1 MLMKR
6 IKTLNE
12 NVFNEIN
19 DEKSA
24 YFLGLLYSDGNLV
37 KRKKCNSWTLSIC
50 QSEKD
55 FDIIIKF
62 KEYLETNRKII
73 EIKNKDRKYYSIS
86 INSEKICL
94 NLMKFGVVSNKSLI
108 LKFPEFISD
117 ELMPHFIRGYFD
129 GDGSVWEGKRKKM
142 IVKNDHKKYGFRER
156 IIQNV
161 KFNFTGSN
169 TFIPYLQ
176 EYLINHVGLSKTKL
190 NYSKSKEEHKHCSM
204 EYSGRKNMKKLYDYM
219 YSSATIYGKRKKE
232 KFENIIKNEKL

>member
-1 MLMKR
+1 MNRVKS
-6 IKTLNE
+6 INE

-24 YFLGLLYSDGNLV
+24 YFLGLIYADGNLS
-37 KRKKCNSWTLSIC
+37 KRKNWNSWSLSMC

-62 KEYLETNRKII
+62 KDFLETDRKIT
-73 EIKNKDRKYYSIS
+73 ETKNKKYYIIS
-86 INSEKICL
+86 INSEKICS
-94 NLMKFGVVSNKSLI
+94 NLIKFGVVPNKSLV
-108 LKFPEFISD
+108 LKFPDFID
-117 ELMPHFIRGYFD
+117 ERLMPHFIRGYFD
-129 GDGSVWEGKRKKM
+129 GDGSVWEGKRKKI
-142 IVKNDHKKYGFRER
+142 IVKNDHKKGGVRER
-156 IIQNV
+156 VIHNV

-176 EYLINHVGLSKTKL
+176 EYLVEHIGLHKTKL
-190 NYSKSKEEHKHCSM
+190 NYSKSKELHKHCSM
-204 EYSGRKNMKKLYDYM
+204 EYSGRKNMEKLYEYL

>member
-1 MLMKR
+1 MNR
-6 IKTLNE
+6 ITTINE
-12 NVFNEIN
+12 SVFNEIN

-24 YFLGLLYSDGNLV
+24 YFLGLIYADGNLS
-37 KRKKCNSWTLSIC
+37 KDKIWNSWKLSIS

-55 FDIIIKF
+55 LDIIYKF
-62 KEYLETNRKII
+62 KSFLETNKKIY
-73 EIKNKDRKYYSIS
+73 ESTYKGKKYYLIS
-86 INSEKICL
+86 VNSENICL
-94 NLMKFGVVSNKSLI
+94 NLIKYGVNENKSLI
-108 LKFPEFISD
+108 LTFPKFIDDS
-117 ELMPHFIRGYFD
+117 LMPHFIRGYFD

-142 IVKNDHKKYGFRER
+142 IVKKENKQGEFRER

-169 TFIPYLQ
+169 TFIPFLQ
-176 EYLINHVGLSKTKL
+176 EYLIEHLGLSKTKL
-190 NYSKSKEEHKHCSM
+190 NYSKSKEKHKHCSM

>member
-1 MLMKR
+1 
-6 IKTLNE
+6 
-12 NVFNEIN
+12 
-19 DEKSA
+19 
-24 YFLGLLYSDGNLV
+24 
-37 KRKKCNSWTLSIC
+37 
-50 QSEKD
+50 
-55 FDIIIKF
+55 
-62 KEYLETNRKII
+62 
-73 EIKNKDRKYYSIS
+73 
-86 INSEKICL
+86 
-94 NLMKFGVVSNKSLI
+94 MKFGVVSNKSLI

-142 IVKNDHKKYGFRER
+142 IVKNDHKKYGLRER